1 MRYILIFFSLLLSGI
16 LRAQPTTKTMLRLP
30 DTGEKTSYTNTFGE
44 DHDFTINPPFF
55 IKNGNGTVTD
65 TVTGLMWQQTDGG
78 EMTIEKATLYCD
90 TLTLGGFTDWR
101 LPSAHEAFSILN
113 QGVTNP
119 ALDVNIF
126 TKTAAEYWW
135 SSDFQANDNT
145 RVWVT
150 NSGGGIGNHLK
161 TETISAGGTKKI
173 HVRAVRNPLKSISIA
188 NHFYITPNNA
198 IYDSITQLYWTPL
211 AFTDTLSWEESLA
224 YADTLNAYGYSD
236 WRLPNIKE
244 LQSIN
249 DEKRIAPSVNI
260 TFFTKIGTRKY
271 WSSTSLPNQTTKA
284 WYLYTQYGITTYDP
298 KIRKNYVLCVRGG
311 MPISANNIAF
321 PKNPL
326 DIQLFPNP
334 ASEFCTLQFSILK
347 GNAQISVMDIGG
359 KTHFSQL
366 VNMDFGKLNIDLQ
379 IFKSGLYKIIILSPK
394 GVYSLPLS
402 IIR

>member
-1 MRYILIFFSLLLSGI
+1 MRYILIFFNLLLSGI
-16 LRAQPTTKTMLRLP
+16 LWAQPTTKTMLRLP

-55 IKNGNGTVTD
+55 IKNTNGTVID

-90 TLTLGGFTDWR
+90 TLTLGGYSDWR
-101 LPSAHEAFSILN
+101 LPNSHEAFSILN

-145 RVWVT
+145 HVWVT

-173 HVRAVRNPLKSISIA
+173 HVRAVRNPLKSVSVA
-188 NHFYITPNNA
+188 NHFFITPNNA

-211 AFTDTLSWEESLA
+211 AFKDTLSWEESLT
-224 YADTLNAYGYSD
+224 YADTLTTCGYSD

-249 DEKRIAPSVNI
+249 DEKRISPSVNN
-260 TFFTKIGTRKY
+260 TFFTNIGTRKY

-298 KIRKNYVLCVRGG
+298 KNRKNYVLCVRGG
-311 MPISANNIAF
+311 TTNTANNIAF
-321 PKNPL
+321 SNAHLQVK
-326 DIQLFPNP
+326 LFPNP
-334 ASEFCTLQFSILK
+334 AAEFCNLQFPNLAEY
-347 GNAQISVMDIGG
+347 AQVSVIDLYG
-359 KTHFSQL
+359 KIYFSNI
-366 VNMDFGKLNIDLQ
+366 VNLDSGKLNLDLHT
-379 IFKSGLYKIIILSPK
+379 FSSGLYKIIIRSPH
-394 GVYSLPLS
+394 VVECISLS